1 MGAHFP
7 SPAPQITSPEALWPT
22 SPKVAV
28 SAKVAV
34 RVGRAP
40 LLSST
45 SPKVGRAGGSSPRH
59 LPLVSPSSPLRL
71 SLVSPKVGRLSL
83 VSPKVGVT
91 SVTSSKGRTGT
102 STEGMWSTA
111 VGETQ
116 DDTAGGTMKG
126 SSLRNLSG
134 EMLAKSQ
141 SSDNVAPSTQDPVR
155 TLCVLYGFM

>member
-45 SPKVGRAGGSSPRH
+45 SPKVGRAGGSSPRR
-59 LPLVSPSSPLRL
+59 LPIVSPSSPLRL
-71 SLVSPKVGRLSL
+71 SLVSPKVGA
-83 VSPKVGVT
+83 T
-91 SVTSSKGRTGT
+91 SVTSTKGRTNT

>member
-7 SPAPQITSPEALWPT
+7 SPAPQITSPKSLWPT

-28 SAKVAV
+28 NAKVAV
-34 RVGRAP
+34 KGGQAP

-45 SPKVGRAGGSSPRH
+45 SPKVGRAGGSSPRR

-71 SLVSPKVGRLSL
+71 SLVSPKVGA
-83 VSPKVGVT
+83 T
-91 SVTSSKGRTGT
+91 SVTSTKGRTNT
-102 STEGMWSTA
+102 PTEGMWITA

-116 DDTAGGTMKG
+116 DDTAGGAMKG
-126 SSLRNLSG
+126 SPLQNLSR
-134 EMLAKSQ
+134 EMLAKRQ

-155 TLCVLYGFM
+155 T